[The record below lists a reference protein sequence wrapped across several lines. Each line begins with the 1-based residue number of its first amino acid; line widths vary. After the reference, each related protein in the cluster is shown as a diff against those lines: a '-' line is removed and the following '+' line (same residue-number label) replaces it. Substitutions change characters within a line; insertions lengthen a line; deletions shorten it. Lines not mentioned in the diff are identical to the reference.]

1 MNDCLFCKII
11 AGEIPS
17 EKVYEDEL
25 CYAFHDISR
34 MAPVHFLVVPKQ
46 HYASAAEINEENA
59 ALVGHIFTVVAR
71 LAKEMKLENGFRV
84 VTNCGKDADQ
94 SVPHLHFH
102 VLAGKKLGTA
112 FD

>member
-59 ALVGHIFTVVAR
+59 ALVGHIFTVIAR
-71 LAKEMKLENGFRV
+71 LAKE
-84 VTNCGKDADQ
+84 
-94 SVPHLHFH
+94 
-102 VLAGKKLGTA
+102 AGKRLPGGHQLWQGRGSECAPSAFSGPGGEKTGTA